1 MGEVEVH
8 DDLVQPVSG
17 YTTSIGLRRSKCT
30 PEEWMSYHDGRYGQ
44 AVTDGEHSEVV
55 INNTTALTEKL
66 QTESAKRLKE
76 RLHDILFWKQ
86 ELEREINEIIDCRQ
100 TELYAEV
107 ELIQNVQKLV
117 KNAIEQAEK
126 QISRNRAVKGALEI
140 NWSDKK
146 EAEDIDT
153 KAGDLKNCSTNKQF
167 YAGVALYQENMS
179 TVESWAE
186 DANHVITRA
195 EAERFASMDLRS
207 LILNLIV
214 DTSRD
219 MRQQFDRVNAAFQDN
234 LNQLIAA
241 KATLEENLKNVLC
254 EISLMEHN
262 LNELREAIRAK
273 DDPLKITQTRL
284 HLRTFRPNV
293 ELCKDPA
300 SVSLAE
306 EVNAL
311 GQSLDEL
318 LHQYS
323 TVENKLKDLHDTQL
337 ILEKEIELKA
347 ETIHLN
353 QLGCIPRRAY
363 YPSSLRL
370 QGY

>member
-1 MGEVEVH
+1 
-8 DDLVQPVSG
+8 
-17 YTTSIGLRRSKCT
+17 
-30 PEEWMSYHDGRYGQ
+30 
-44 AVTDGEHSEVV
+44 
-55 INNTTALTEKL
+55 
-66 QTESAKRLKE
+66 
-76 RLHDILFWKQ
+76 
-86 ELEREINEIIDCRQ
+86 
-100 TELYAEV
+100 
-107 ELIQNVQKLV
+107 
-117 KNAIEQAEK
+117 
-126 QISRNRAVKGALEI
+126 
-140 NWSDKK
+140 
-146 EAEDIDT
+146 
-153 KAGDLKNCSTNKQF
+153 
-167 YAGVALYQENMS
+167 
-179 TVESWAE
+179 
-186 DANHVITRA
+186 
-195 EAERFASMDLRS
+195 
-207 LILNLIV
+207 
-214 DTSRD
+214 

-337 ILEKEIELKA
+337 ILEKK
-347 ETIHLN
+347 LN
-353 QLGCIPRRAY
+353 
-363 YPSSLRL
+363 
-370 QGY
+370 

>member
-86 ELEREINEIIDCRQ
+86 ELEREINEIVQETSFLIKEKDRLQTFLLKTDVPLQITTENLNTRENRRGIDKVVDTVE

-207 LILNLIV
+207 LI
-214 DTSRD
+214 
-219 MRQQFDRVNAAFQDN
+219 
-234 LNQLIAA
+234 
-241 KATLEENLKNVLC
+241 
-254 EISLMEHN
+254 
-262 LNELREAIRAK
+262 
-273 DDPLKITQTRL
+273 
-284 HLRTFRPNV
+284 
-293 ELCKDPA
+293 
-300 SVSLAE
+300 
-306 EVNAL
+306 
-311 GQSLDEL
+311 
-318 LHQYS
+318 
-323 TVENKLKDLHDTQL
+323 
-337 ILEKEIELKA
+337 
-347 ETIHLN
+347 
-353 QLGCIPRRAY
+353 
-363 YPSSLRL
+363 
-370 QGY
+370 